1 MNEPQ
6 PLTDEQ
12 WCDFHAWARLSDRC
26 IATCGDDEITLGM
39 LVATIDRQQRELE
52 AARLFSARLD
62 YVYGNHVMSC
72 EEKLDAICMAHGDY
86 EAMRKENA
94 DA

>member
-52 AARLFSARLD
+52 AARECVELFRAIAAISVA
-62 YVYGNHVMSC
+62 GNLTSVHAA
-72 EEKLDAICMAHGDY
+72 LAAYDAAK
-86 EAMRKENA
+86 KENA